1 VVDDA
6 DVATTDGVGRRQ
18 HCAARQMAAAV
29 AAATRGGGGRAGV
42 ATEGGRGYRGRGG
55 RRR

>member
-18 HCAARQMAAAV
+18 RCAAWQMAAAGGL
-29 AAATRGGGGRAGV
+29 AWQPRETAATVAGGGRQRWAG
-42 ATEGGRGYRGRGG
+42 ARP
-55 RRR
+55 